1 MGGKA
6 AKASRVA
13 GGGSPE
19 SSGRLRDRRDHGS
32 GLSQLLLLGR
42 TGEPRGGGGGE
53 VRAPDSPAAPYSRRV
68 AMVREM
74 HALVRDGD
82 ADRAM
87 AVLRSLRQDLGMEST
102 SLDDVLYKYASF
114 RNIVDPITHDL
125 IISLAR
131 DIQCPKTV
139 RRWVRVQ
146 CRQLSYRLTPTTP
159 VVCYAFWRTMRLRAF
174 EKLCRQLIYHLSP
187 HSQLRRQSTRRRKPQ
202 ASTKPALCL
211 EPDGGTLPLSGVPLG
226 SPGHRREL
234 ERVASFLQGGSP
246 HLRAL
251 NSVELSFAELTD
263 DGLRL
268 LLPGLAALPNLASL
282 ALNGNRLTRAVLR
295 DLAESLKEPRSFP
308 SLAWVDLGNNVDI
321 FSLPQPMLLALR
333 KRCPK
338 QGSLPTIHEAMEE
351 KAAAAAVVVAAVA
364 VQRGGCGGAGGSRGH
379 GVAGGA
385 AANGCSGTTPVTA
398 AAAAASTE
406 EPALGGGSEEQGERG
421 TAVR

>member
-13 GGGSPE
+13 GGGGSPE
-19 SSGRLRDRRDHGS
+19 SSGRLRDRRDQGS

-42 TGEPRGGGGGE
+42 TGESRGGGGGGGE
-53 VRAPDSPAAPYSRRV
+53 SRAPGSPAAPYSRRV
-68 AMVREM
+68 ALVREM

-131 DIQCPKTV
+131 DIQCPKTEDD
-139 RRWVRVQ
+139 
-146 CRQLSYRLTPTTP
+146 
-159 VVCYAFWRTMRLRAF
+159 ALRAF

-202 ASTKPALCL
+202 ASAKPALCL

-246 HLRAL
+246 HLRGL

-308 SLAWVDLGNNVDI
+308 SLSWVDLGNNVDI

-351 KAAAAAVVVAAVA
+351 KAAAAAVVVAAAAVA
-364 VQRGGCGGAGGSRGH
+364 VQRGGCGGAEGSRGH
-379 GVAGGA
+379 GVAAGA
-385 AANGCSGTTPVTA
+385 AASNGCSGTTPAAAIVTTAAVTA
-398 AAAAASTE
+398 IATTAIATTATTAATSTE
-406 EPALGGGSEEQGERG
+406 EPAWGGGSEEQGERG

>member
-13 GGGSPE
+13 GGGGSPE
-19 SSGRLRDRRDHGS
+19 SSGRLRDRRDQGS

-42 TGEPRGGGGGE
+42 TGDSRGGGGGGGGE
-53 VRAPDSPAAPYSRRV
+53 SRAPGSPAAPYSRRV
-68 AMVREM
+68 ALVREM

-131 DIQCPKTV
+131 DIQCPKTEDD
-139 RRWVRVQ
+139 
-146 CRQLSYRLTPTTP
+146 
-159 VVCYAFWRTMRLRAF
+159 ALRAF

-202 ASTKPALCL
+202 ASAKPALCL

-246 HLRAL
+246 HLRGL

-308 SLAWVDLGNNVDI
+308 SLSWVDLGNNVDI

-351 KAAAAAVVVAAVA
+351 KAAAAAVVVAAAAVA
-364 VQRGGCGGAGGSRGH
+364 VQRGGCGGAEGSRGH
-379 GVAGGA
+379 GVAAGA
-385 AANGCSGTTPVTA
+385 AAASAVNGCSGTTPAAAIATTTA
-398 AAAAASTE
+398 AATTATSSE
-406 EPALGGGSEEQGERG
+406 EPAWGGGSEEQGERG

>member
-13 GGGSPE
+13 GAGSPE

-131 DIQCPKTV
+131 DIQCPKTEDD
-139 RRWVRVQ
+139 
-146 CRQLSYRLTPTTP
+146 
-159 VVCYAFWRTMRLRAF
+159 ALRAF

-385 AANGCSGTTPVTA
+385 AANGCSGTA
-398 AAAAASTE
+398 AAATSTE